1 MAKDNPS
8 GPLNTLDLSA
18 VDLCKMMLRCGVKH
32 LTPSAI
38 GKWVQEGCPR
48 NQNKNY
54 SMPDVLAWHINDRA
68 ERPHLPPAE
77 TDEME
82 KAKLKQV
89 IARTKAIDQARLAA
103 EKKLID
109 REDVVADWMLLLH
122 SFRAGLTTLTRVL
135 VKEVVGQ
142 PEAVVKTKLEE
153 RINDVL
159 KSFAEGWDGAGDIPK
174 GKGQ

>member
-18 VDLCKMMLRCGVKH
+18 VDLCKMMLRCGVEH

-54 SMPDVLAWHINDRA
+54 SMPDVLAWHINERA
-68 ERPHLPPAE
+68 KLPHRPPAE
-77 TDEME
+77 TDEMA
-82 KAKLKQV
+82 KAKLKRVLEQ
-89 IARTKAIDQARLAA
+89 TKTIIQAREAE
-103 EKKLID
+103 EKKLVS
-109 REDVVADWMLLLH
+109 REQTHEEWMLLLH
-122 SFRAGLTTLTRVL
+122 GVKIGLTTLARVL

-142 PEAVVKTKLEE
+142 PEAVVKAKVEE
-153 RINDVL
+153 RTNDTL
-159 KSFAEGWDGAGDIPK
+159 KSFAEGWGDEMQETK
-174 GKGQ
+174 Q